1 MQPASS
7 DCEAQDRAGRWAR
20 CYPRSRTRG
29 STPPWAAPPRVHLG
43 ADSGDRHPASLR
55 RYSYRPNCVSVRPNV
70 LEQLFYRRV
79 ATEHLVTE
87 LFGMLQFGLWWGTK
101 TMSAY
106 RTDPR

>member
-1 MQPASS
+1 MFQLLGDLLAAVDPRTWPVMQPASS

-55 RYSYRPNCVSVRPNV
+55 RYSYRPNCVSVRP
-70 LEQLFYRRV
+70 
-79 ATEHLVTE
+79 
-87 LFGMLQFGLWWGTK
+87 
-101 TMSAY
+101 
-106 RTDPR
+106 